1 MAGVG
6 FMSATRQNIRKLSQ
20 ETYVSGGI
28 SQRQL
33 TKTGLLSKILLHING
48 TMTITPG
55 TGTAALS
62 EQGPWALIRRV
73 RFQMGNGTELFN
85 VSGFMAYVVDLYA
98 RIGYE
103 PDDGQIGASFATD
116 IYNAGVSTGAN
127 TWDFTLHLPIVPN
140 DRDLAGLVLL
150 QADAAAANL
159 IIDWQVAGGATNEF
173 PVVLTGNAT
182 AAFVG
187 TCDVYLETF
196 TVPAEGQNMPPLDQ
210 LFQTIERQDPIFATG
225 ENVVKL
231 LPDNT
236 YVRVIHALIV
246 NGALSSTA
254 LDEML
259 LRYNVSNVPYQ
270 IDRKMKLF
278 LQRYHYTKDFPKGIY
293 HWDFFDQGYA
303 NYGGQRDLVE
313 ATGLA
318 EFESLIRIASGTSLG
333 SNNNKIVT
341 VTQQL
346 VDVAVPAA
354 A

>member
-1 MAGVG
+1 MAQVG
-6 FMSATRQNIRKLSQ
+6 FLAATRQNIRKLSQ
-20 ETYVSGGI
+20 ESYVSGGI
-28 SQRQL
+28 AQRQL
-33 TKTGLLSKILLHING
+33 TKTGLLSKIMLHVNG
-48 TMTITPG
+48 VMTITPG

-62 EQGPWALIRRV
+62 EQGPWALFRRI
-73 RFQMGNGTELFN
+73 RFQMGNGTELYN
-85 VSGFMAYVVDLYA
+85 TSGFMAYVVNLFA

-103 PDDGQIGASFATD
+103 PDDGQISASFAAD
-116 IYNAGVSTGAN
+116 VYAAGASTGAN
-127 TWDFTLHLPIVPN
+127 TWDFTLSIPIVPN
-140 DRDLAGLVLL
+140 DRDLAGLILL

-159 IIDWQVAGGATNEF
+159 IIDWQVAGGATNDF
-173 PVVLTGNAT
+173 PIILTGNAT

-225 ENVVKL
+225 ENTVKL
-231 LPDNT
+231 LPENT
-236 YVRVIHALIV
+236 YLRIIHAVFV
-246 NGALSSTA
+246 NGVLSSTA

-259 LRYNVSNVPYQ
+259 LRYNVANVPYQ

-278 LQRYHYTKDFPKGIY
+278 YQRYEWTKDFPKGIY
-293 HWDFFDQGYA
+293 YWDFFNQGYP
-303 NYGGQRDLVE
+303 NYGGERDLVE
-313 ATGLA
+313 AAGLS

-341 VTQQL
+341 VAQQL
-346 VDVAVPAA
+346 VDIAVPAA